1 MAALQ
6 WDSGGKTDPAVVR
19 LERAGSGEW
28 GVGRVKAGFGGGWG
42 WGCGMDAEP
51 SKIKTALLLFRKS
64 FD

>member
-1 MAALQ
+1 M
-6 WDSGGKTDPAVVR
+6 
-19 LERAGSGEW
+19 GSGESE
-28 GVGRVKAGFGGGWG
+28 GRVGGGG